1 MWVRFNVFLLI
12 ALIACASS
20 VVASQQRAREIYQ
33 LINEEENNIR
43 RLNIEFGQLQIEHST
58 WSNPSRI
65 ERIARERLLMID
77 ARESRPQ
84 GEGA

>member
-1 MWVRFNVFLLI
+1 MWVRFNLFLLI
-12 ALIACASS
+12 AVVACALG

-43 RLNIEFGQLQIEHST
+43 RLNIEYGQLQIEHST

-65 ERIARERLLMID
+65 EKIARERLLMHEAHD
-77 ARESRPQ
+77 TTR
-84 GEGA
+84 GGAK